1 MKKSTPSGP
10 HSTILIGLM
19 LLLSSCQ
26 PLIPPTTIDPIS
38 LLAVEIVHSSTS
50 RAGELVTWSG
60 FVESTSYNT
69 GMLLMNIF
77 YDELEL
83 NFTKIKIVANR
94 TMIWDARQ
102 TPMPLVNEQVIV
114 PGVYV
119 IFIGFL
125 YPTPNGTY
133 DIQAEQVFVLPP
145 PDLSSFGHGGPGFLM
160 VPPAKILDID
170 REQGI
175 IYIMIEADP
184 ASGAEAT
191 KESIRVESDTKFYF
205 YNGRI
210 QSASFDDLQP
220 GLWIAINKDESDVFP
235 DYPTGIYIMPS
246 R

>member
-38 LLAVEIVHSSTS
+38 PLAVEIVHSSTS

-125 YPTPNGTY
+125 YPTSNLDFIHFARFKKCSATGERLNSADQEWMAKMQG
-133 DIQAEQVFVLPP
+133 DIP
-145 PDLSSFGHGGPGFLM
+145 
-160 VPPAKILDID
+160 
-170 REQGI
+170 I
-175 IYIMIEADP
+175 IHLCYRHTPEP
-184 ASGAEAT
+184 C
-191 KESIRVESDTKFYF
+191 
-205 YNGRI
+205 
-210 QSASFDDLQP
+210 
-220 GLWIAINKDESDVFP
+220 
-235 DYPTGIYIMPS
+235 
-246 R
+246 